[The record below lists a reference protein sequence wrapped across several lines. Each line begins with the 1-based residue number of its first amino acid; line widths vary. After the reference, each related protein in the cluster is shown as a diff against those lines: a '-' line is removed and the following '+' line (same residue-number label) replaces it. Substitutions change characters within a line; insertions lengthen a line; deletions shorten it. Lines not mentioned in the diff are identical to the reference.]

1 MSIKLSKVAY
11 NRRDSWPGFAEIHN
25 EIDYCFQSTI
35 LLLFFTQENH
45 FQIKK
50 LESLEENT
58 KRNKILLLELDKKRS
73 GNNISTPIF
82 LDYHLYFSKFNKDFL
97 PLDFTCIFSFFLKL
111 CLILSTLS
119 LVYKIFPLLL
129 IYSYLI

>member
-11 NRRDSWPGFAEIHN
+11 NRRDRWPGFAEIHN
-25 EIDYCFQSTI
+25 EIDYCFQSMI
-35 LLLFFTQENH
+35 LLLLFTQENH

-82 LDYHLYFSKFNKDFL
+82 
-97 PLDFTCIFSFFLKL
+97 IKL
-111 CLILSTLS
+111 VLRFI
-119 LVYKIFPLLL
+119 
-129 IYSYLI
+129 